1 MDKPLAKSLH
11 TVTVLVNVARLQWH
25 ADKIGGRSWAAYVY
39 EALVAL
45 NLQDKPDTYGLAD
58 QAIKQLEG

>member
-1 MDKPLAKSLH
+1 MR
-11 TVTVLVNVARLQWH
+11 N
-25 ADKIGGRSWAAYVY
+25 ADKIGGQSWAAYVY

-45 NLQDKPDTYGLAD
+45 NLQDKPDSYGLAN

>member
-11 TVTVLVNVARLQWH
+11 TVTVLVNVARVMRN
-25 ADKIGGRSWAAYVY
+25 ADKIGRQSWAAYVY

-45 NLQDKPDTYGLAD
+45 NLQDKPDSYGLAN